1 MNSFIKN
8 SASGNLKEAT
18 SGLVNPKLIMM
29 YVADASV
36 FESKVAELEELFPGV
51 PSIGCIAMAYDKTTY
66 EKGVSIIAFTE
77 GVEVVTGVIRDV
89 STSPVKSIPDL
100 EKNIKGIKPG
110 KDNTVMIDFCTGND
124 ACVLTTIHGLLEQ
137 NNVALMGGTGDAGK
151 VSCNGKIFEDSDAY
165 ALVKNLGGK
174 VKVFKENIYKP
185 MEGFRFIASDT
196 DRTKYYVGKL
206 NGKSA
211 KAVYSESLGIPESQ
225 IKDQTFQNPLGKMIG
240 KDICIISLKDIEG
253 EGLSCFRQVNDS
265 DVLTLLKAEDINVV
279 VQDTLSAIKA
289 EFKKI
294 SCVFSVNCVFRY
306 IYLNGDSSFDH
317 YLGLMSE
324 LSGHCGYV
332 GYGEH
337 CNSQFVNQSMSCVVF
352 E

>member
-1 MNSFIKN
+1 MKNYMNR
-8 SASGNLKEAT
+8 SASGSLSEAT

-29 YVADASV
+29 YVADADE
-36 FESKVAELEELFPGV
+36 FDSKVEELERLFPGV
-51 PSIGCIAMAYDKTTY
+51 PSTGCIAMAYDKTTY

-77 GVEVVTGVIRDV
+77 GVDVVTGVIKDV
-89 STSPVKSIPDL
+89 STSPVKSVPDL
-100 EKNIKGIKPG
+100 EDNINTIKPG
-110 KDNTVMIDFCTGND
+110 KENTVMIDFCTGND

-151 VSCNGKIFEDSDAY
+151 VSCNGKIYEDSDAY
-165 ALVKNLGGK
+165 ALVKNLNGK

-185 MEGFRFIASDT
+185 MEGFRFIASET
-196 DRTKYYVGKL
+196 DRSKYYVGKL

-211 KAVYSESLGIPESQ
+211 KKVYSESLGISESQ
-225 IKDQTFQNPLGKMIG
+225 IKDQTFQNPLGKMVG
-240 KDICIISLKDIEG
+240 KDICIISLKDIDG
-253 EGLSCFRQVNDS
+253 EGLCCFRQVNDS
-265 DVLTLLKAEDINVV
+265 DVLTLLKAEDIKVV
-279 VQDTLSAIKA
+279 VQDTLNDIKS
-289 EFKKI
+289 EFSKI

-306 IYLNGDSSFDH
+306 IYLNGDSSFDN

-324 LSGHCGYV
+324 LPGHCGYV